1 MNYDDLECPRCKTTK
16 YRNPQLKLLVNVCGH
31 PLCEKCIE
39 LMFANG
45 AAKCYQCPTPLKR
58 GNFKR
63 QLFQDSQVEKDI
75 QVRRDILR
83 KFNKSQDAFPTLRAY
98 NDYLEKLETV
108 IYNLANDIDIDDTNR
123 LLDELRRPTDEKQDI
138 IKQQQQKIQAKEVPY
153 HHKSESI
160 YADGPKMPI
169 MNDDF
174 LRAIRSFSI
183 REVAGGF
190 TPQLAISRALGE
202 AFTGLFS
209 RRSKIEAR

>member
-1 MNYDDLECPRCKTTK
+1 MNVDDIECPRCKTTK

-45 AAKCYQCPTPLKR
+45 SAKCYQCPTPLKR

-83 KFNKSQDAFPTLRAY
+83 KFNKSQDAFTSLREY

-108 IYNLANDIDIDDTNR
+108 IYNLANDIDLDETNR
-123 LLDELRRPTDEKQDI
+123 LLDELRRPGTEAVTVKS
-138 IKQQQQKIQAKEVPY
+138 QQVKEMPY
-153 HHKSESI
+153 YHTIVSLHS
-160 YADGPKMPI
+160 DGPELPKLDE
-169 MNDDF
+169 NYF
-174 LRAIRSFSI
+174 RAIRKFSK
-183 REVAGGF
+183 RENAGGF
-190 TPQLAISRALGE
+190 TADLAINRALGD
-202 AFTGLFS
+202 AFANLYSKQS
-209 RRSKIEAR
+209 RVRIH